1 MCVSAMIEETLH
13 ANPQPYSL
21 GSPWDEVST
30 NYISLVLRI

>member
-1 MCVSAMIEETLH
+1 MCVSAMIEETLR

-30 NYISLVLRI
+30 NYVSLGLCI